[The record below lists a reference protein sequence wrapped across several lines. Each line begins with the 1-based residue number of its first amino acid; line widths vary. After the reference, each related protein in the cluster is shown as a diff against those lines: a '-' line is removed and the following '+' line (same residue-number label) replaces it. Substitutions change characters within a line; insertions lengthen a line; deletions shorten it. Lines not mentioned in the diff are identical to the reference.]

1 MPWYQRELC
10 HYAQLASERGQRAQ
24 LASEHNHLAERH
36 SKMLREL
43 HEATAAA
50 AALKADNAEKLKQLQ
65 LKEDALK
72 AARSDVAKVT
82 HVELAKHSLPLS
94 FRNTANTKSLTE
106 SQLAQLERLSA
117 GRFRCF

>member
-1 MPWYQRELC
+1 MPWYHRELC
-10 HYAQLASERGQRAQ
+10 HYAQLASERGQR
-24 LASEHNHLAERH
+24 EHNHLAERH

-82 HVELAKHSLPLS
+82 SLMLAKCSYLLCCREPQIT
-94 FRNTANTKSLTE
+94 RV
-106 SQLAQLERLSA
+106 
-117 GRFRCF
+117 

>member
-1 MPWYQRELC
+1 MHSWQ
-10 HYAQLASERGQRAQ
+10 ASSGQR
-24 LASEHNHLAERH
+24 EHNHLAERH

-50 AALKADNAEKLKQLQ
+50 DSALKADNAEKLKQLQ

-82 HVELAKHSLPLS
+82 PARVSKALPSTVLQ
-94 FRNTANTKSLTE
+94 E
-106 SQLAQLERLSA
+106 
-117 GRFRCF
+117 